1 MKTYRVL
8 LLVFLP
14 GFITL
19 IYLSCNEAN
28 VSKEQLTY
36 PILNSRIAGTE
47 DYLKQEGQR
56 LIPKSDLIIACQIRI
71 LRSGNH
77 TIDTAS
83 NIFYGVNILDLNLI
97 IGSKTFNEE
106 IFISNDF
113 ATKKRNL
120 NRFSRIV
127 VCKDSSG
134 NWKYKVQFS
143 F

>member
-1 MKTYRVL
+1 MNKYKVF
-8 LLVFLP
+8 LLVVLP

-28 VSKEQLTY
+28 VSRKPLTY
-36 PILNSRIAGTE
+36 PILNSRLANTA
-47 DYLKQEGQR
+47 DYLKQENQK

-71 LRSGNH
+71 LRAGNH
-77 TIDTAS
+77 ANDTVS
-83 NIFYGVNILDLNLI
+83 NIFYGVSILDFNPTI
-97 IGSKTFNEE
+97 SSKIFNEE
-106 IFISNDF
+106 IFISNGF

-127 VCKDSSG
+127 ICKDSLS
-134 NWKYKVQFS
+134 NLKYKAQFS